1 MVRFCRDEKV
11 KNKIIRIFNIWEQR
25 GIYNDEFLADLHD
38 LLSINP
44 TKKQQP
50 VESDDEQVTIVSTN
64 IRNCVRL
71 EKETDRSFK
80 SLTKTILVDT
90 ENIHALKDR
99 RHVEDVGNEIAEHSN
114 KLDSYL
120 KTLHA
125 EIKARTIA
133 IAVLEQTDAFYHN
146 QRGEVKVVA
155 NVSVHTHTQFLAD
168 YVLNILCKLLG
179 LPKFW
184 QSHQDDEAKA

>member
-1 MVRFCRDEKV
+1 MLKPFYSDEKV

-50 VESDDEQVTIVSTN
+50 VESDDEQASILAGN

-71 EKETDRSFK
+71 EKETDKSFK
-80 SLTKTILVDT
+80 MLTKTPLLDT
-90 ENIHALKDR
+90 ENIHSLKDR
-99 RHVEDVGNEIAEHSN
+99 RHVEDVEQGIEDHLN
-114 KLDSYL
+114 KLEAYIRSL
-120 KTLHA
+120 NKET
-125 EIKARTIA
+125 KARTIL

-155 NVSVHTHTQFLAD
+155 NVSFIFIFIYYFH
-168 YVLNILCKLLG
+168 
-179 LPKFW
+179 
-184 QSHQDDEAKA
+184 